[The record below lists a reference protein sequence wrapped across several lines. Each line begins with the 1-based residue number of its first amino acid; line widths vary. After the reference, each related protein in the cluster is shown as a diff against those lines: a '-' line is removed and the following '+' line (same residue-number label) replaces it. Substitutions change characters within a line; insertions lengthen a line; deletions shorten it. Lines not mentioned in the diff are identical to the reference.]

1 MSQHLGPISKL
12 ILLQTSSHN
21 PTYKLPIISTINMKL
36 LAIVSVF
43 IGLAMAVAVPE
54 PAADNLVSI
63 QRYVNCSFILVFPS

>member
-1 MSQHLGPISKL
+1 
-12 ILLQTSSHN
+12 
-21 PTYKLPIISTINMKL
+21 MKL

-63 QRYVNCSFILVFPS
+63 QRFVNCSFILVFPS